1 MKTAVIFTSQ
11 TRFTRKYAEW
21 IAQALQADLFELPE
35 ARKTDLSVY
44 DGLIYGGWISAGS
57 VQGLSWFREILKK
70 VPCRK
75 AAIFCVGASP
85 AESPSIPEFLDRNF
99 SGEEKERISVFYF
112 PGGFL
117 PEALPFASRMMM
129 KGFISLLRKKKE
141 KTEEEKEMVQML
153 SSSYDLSD
161 RKYILPLCELFQD
174 QNGYPKE

>member
-57 VQGLSWFREILKK
+57 VQGLSRFREILKK

-85 AESPSIPEFLDRNF
+85 AESPSRNF
-99 SGEEKERISVFYF
+99 WTGIFQ
-112 PGGFL
+112 G
-117 PEALPFASRMMM
+117 
-129 KGFISLLRKKKE
+129 RKKRE
-141 KTEEEKEMVQML
+141 FPFSIFPAAFCL
-153 SSSYDLSD
+153 RRCL
-161 RKYILPLCELFQD
+161 LPRE
-174 QNGYPKE
+174 

>member
-11 TRFTRKYAEW
+11 TGFTSRYAEW
-21 IAQALQADLFELPE
+21 IAETLQADLFELPE

-44 DGLIYGGWISAGS
+44 DGLIYGGWVSAGS
-57 VQGLSWFREILKK
+57 IQGLSGFRATLKK
-70 VPCRK
+70 FPCRK
-75 AAIFCVGASP
+75 AAIFCVSASP
-85 AESPSIPEFLDRNF
+85 AASPSIPEFMARNF
-99 SGEEKERISVFYF
+99 SEEEKERIAVFYF

-129 KGFISLLRKKKE
+129 KGFLSLLRKKKE

-161 RKYILPLCELFQD
+161 RKYILTLCELFQE
-174 QNGYPKE
+174 QRG